1 MRVKDSKKLDQP
13 IEGQLSGEGSLF
25 EIRSLYESQLDI
37 TELNEDPI
45 SEEYGKPKFFIF
57 AADPSTDDRNTP
69 NSSFQIHPDRVII
82 ISEDADDDGVVGTS
96 SLEGPYNS
104 LLDLRKIL
112 GSGGEGFY
120 KNAAQSVIFELN
132 DTTNFGKLKA
142 SLESFSERFDLFQ
155 RDRSRK
161 GFFSPNLKP
170 TVLKSELESPKDF
183 AMASLWDVSASTGIP
198 SSELIGEQS
207 GKMAGEKDSESFA
220 IAMNSRSNSH
230 GTMMIRKT
238 IDWMIKF
245 GILPDADYEVEWQDL
260 LAPSQDER
268 LENAAKMAKT
278 NLDQFKAGQDAVYSP
293 EQIIETGGF
302 DVEDLDDDLND
313 DLEDL
318 DIDPKEPTDGD

>member
-1 MRVKDSKKLDQP
+1 MASKKAS
-13 IEGQLSGEGSLF
+13 GQEF
-25 EIRSLYESQLDI
+25 ETVRTRS
-37 TELNEDPI
+37 
-45 SEEYGKPKFFIF
+45 
-57 AADPSTDDRNTP
+57 
-69 NSSFQIHPDRVII
+69 SSKLPR
-82 ISEDADDDGVVGTS
+82 A
-96 SLEGPYNS
+96 
-104 LLDLRKIL
+104 LRKIWAL
-112 GSGGEGFY
+112 DDFQI
-120 KNAAQSVIFELN
+120 AAKRHLPLPIYAYYASAVETEITLRANRTDFDDYEFIPRFLTDTSKRDQSVELF
-132 DTTNFGKLKA
+132 DKTYSAPFG
-142 SLESFSERFDLFQ
+142 ERFDLFQ